1 MAARESGPYRP
12 SDADSANM
20 DMKSAGAQDVTAP
33 TRTVLPLEGLTPE
46 QLKVPNPARMYD
58 YYLGGHH
65 NLAVDREA
73 AEKAMAIYPG
83 FPLFMRANRAFLR
96 RVVEF
101 LVAQGIERILDLGSG
116 IPTVGNVH
124 ETAQNANPN
133 ARIVYVDT
141 DPVAVAHSTA
151 MLRGNPRATIIE
163 RDMQEP
169 ESILA
174 HPDVQALVAPGEP
187 IGLILGF
194 VLHFVVDDAEALRI
208 VRVLRDAIPSGSYVV
223 ISHGTMEHLPPDI
236 LEQLV
241 RLYGT
246 TSQPVRIRSK
256 AEIQLFFDGL
266 EMVEPGLVYT
276 PLWRPE
282 EPGDLLLDHPERSS
296 GFAGV
301 GRVP

>member
-1 MAARESGPYRP
+1 M
-12 SDADSANM
+12 DLTSA
-20 DMKSAGAQDVTAP
+20 KAQDVTTP
-33 TRTVLPLEGLTPE
+33 GRMVLPIEGLTPE

-73 AEKAMAIYPG
+73 ADKAVAIYPG

-96 RVVEF
+96 RAIEF
-101 LVAQGIERILDLGSG
+101 LVAQGIERILDVGSG

-124 ETAQNANPN
+124 ETAQTANPN
-133 ARIVYVDT
+133 ARVVYVDV

-163 RDMQEP
+163 RDMREP

-174 HPDVQALVAPGEP
+174 HPDVKALLAPGEP
-187 IGLILGF
+187 IGLILAF
-194 VLHFVVDDAEALRI
+194 VLHFVVDDGEALRI
-208 VRVLRDAIPSGSYVV
+208 VRVFRDALPSGSFVV

-241 RLYGT
+241 RLYAT

-256 AEIQLFFDGL
+256 SEILQFFEGL
-266 EMVEPGLVYT
+266 ELVEPGLVYV

-282 EPGDLLLDHPERSS
+282 EPDDLLLDHPERSS
-296 GFAGV
+296 GLAGV

>member
-1 MAARESGPYRP
+1 
-12 SDADSANM
+12 M
-20 DMKSAGAQDVTAP
+20 DITSTEAQDHTAP
-33 TRTVLPLEGLTPE
+33 GRAVLPIEGLTPE
-46 QLKVPNPARMYD
+46 QLKVPNSARMYD

-73 AEKAMAIYPG
+73 AEKAIAIYPG

-101 LVAQGIERILDLGSG
+101 LVSQGIERMLDIGSG

-124 ETAQNANPN
+124 EIAQKANPN
-133 ARIVYVDT
+133 ARVVYVDV
-141 DPVAVAHSTA
+141 DPVAVAHSRA
-151 MLRGNPRATIIE
+151 MLRGNSRAIIIDG
-163 RDMQEP
+163 DMREP
-169 ESILA
+169 EAILA
-174 HPDVQALVAPGEP
+174 HPEVKALLAPGEP
-187 IGLILGF
+187 IGLVLAF

-208 VRVLRDAIPSGSYVV
+208 VRVFRDALPSGSYVV
-223 ISHGTMEHLPPDI
+223 ISHGTMEHLPADI

-246 TSQPVRIRSK
+246 TSQPVRIRSRS
-256 AEIQLFFDGL
+256 EIQQFFDGL
-266 EMVEPGLVYT
+266 ELVEPGLVYT